1 MKPANAAN
9 QLLVISSI
17 HLMKVSTTIH
27 KCLTAVSLL
36 GALASPLHA
45 WEPSAKELD
54 AAVSSGDF
62 AGYLAGATTW
72 LNQKAPA
79 KPDEPALAALLKDP
93 AFRTVLGQRQ
103 LIAKTGTDPLSA
115 YAKAA
120 TANAAFLGWLLKNPT
135 AMDLYLEAATPT
147 GLVARDENKWTL
159 KTEALA
165 IWQKVQQADPES
177 KEGMYLKMAIGMG
190 INPPPAEGSHS
201 KIAIDPVKRYL
212 YFKAA
217 DKQGEL
223 VPRFKNLTAW
233 EYSKVFNNNGPT
245 ASDEEFTW
253 GREMLRTFRPDLA
266 VDNKV
271 VDIVSM
277 VWRRASPNPYTNMQ
291 TMLQGGGKCGPRA
304 FFGVFINQAFG
315 IPSIGV
321 GQPKHACVAF
331 KASDPSIEPQPG
343 SVWKVVYGGGWA
355 VSSLDGLKG
364 PDFVQG
370 IEARMREAQFSQVE
384 HLRWLAAA
392 LTSPE
397 PVMAVAKQIADQ
409 KQANKVDLNA
419 TGKAEEAE
427 ADPGAVAASRFGK
440 STPAAKPQGPV
451 KPVGS
456 GKADAPIQAAA
467 GVLKVDAGAFFDTA
481 GKPAWAGV
489 PHVLLQDSYDGGKQV
504 YFQQQMQFQWAD
516 YRIDVPAAGI
526 YQITMKAAC
535 INVDQV
541 LEVASGE
548 TKLATVDIP
557 LSFGLWQQ
565 TKPVELQLDK
575 GAQTLR
581 IHTPVSVAA
590 ENHKRGIALKEFVLK
605 AKAN

>member
-1 MKPANAAN
+1 M
-9 QLLVISSI
+9 I
-17 HLMKVSTTIH
+17 STTTH
-27 KCLTAVSLL
+27 TYLVATALL

-54 AAVSSGDF
+54 TAISSGDF
-62 AGYLAGATTW
+62 AGYLAGATSW

-79 KPDEPALAALLKDP
+79 KPDDAALATLLKDP
-93 AFRTVLGQRQ
+93 AVRSVLAQRQ
-103 LIAKTGTDPLSA
+103 LIAKTGADKLAA

-120 TANAAFLGWLLKNPT
+120 PANAAFLGWLLNHPT

-147 GLVARDENKWTL
+147 GLAARAENKWPL
-159 KTEALA
+159 DTEALA

-177 KEGMYLKMAIGMG
+177 KDGMYLKMAIGMG

-223 VPRFKNLTAW
+223 VKSFKGLTAW
-233 EYSKVFNNNGPT
+233 EYSKLFNNNGPT

-253 GREMLRTFRPDLA
+253 GREMLRSFRLDLA
-266 VDNKV
+266 VDCKV

-277 VWRRASPNPYTNMQ
+277 VWRRNSPNPYTNMQ

-343 SVWKVVYGGGWA
+343 SAWKVVYGGGWA
-355 VSSLDGLKG
+355 VSTLEGLKG
-364 PDFVQG
+364 PDFVEG
-370 IEARMREAQFSQVE
+370 IEARMRVAQFSQVE
-384 HLRWLAAA
+384 HLRWLAAS
-392 LTSPE
+392 LTDPAQAA
-397 PVMAVAKQIADQ
+397 AVIAAANTAADP
-409 KQANKVDLNA
+409 KQANKIDLTA

-440 STPAAKPQGPV
+440 STPATKPQGPV

-467 GVLKVDAGAFFDTA
+467 GVLKVEAGAFFDTA

-489 PHVLLQDSYDGGKQV
+489 PYVLLLDSYGGGKQV

-516 YRIDVPAAGI
+516 YRVDVPAAGT

-535 INVDQV
+535 INTDQL
-541 LEVASGE
+541 LEVVSGE

-565 TKPVELQLDK
+565 TKPVALQLAK

-581 IHTPVSVAA
+581 IQTPVSVAA
-590 ENHKRGIALKEFVLK
+590 ENHKRGIALKEFELK
-605 AKAN
+605 PTAN

>member
-1 MKPANAAN
+1 M
-9 QLLVISSI
+9 I
-17 HLMKVSTTIH
+17 STTTH
-27 KCLTAVSLL
+27 TYLVATALL

-54 AAVSSGDF
+54 TAISSGDF

-79 KPDEPALAALLKDP
+79 KPDDAALATLLKDP
-93 AFRTVLGQRQ
+93 AVRSVLAQRQ
-103 LIAKTGTDPLSA
+103 LIAKTGADKLAA

-120 TANAAFLGWLLKNPT
+120 PANAAFLGWLLNHPT

-147 GLVARDENKWTL
+147 GLAARAENKWPL
-159 KTEALA
+159 DTEALA

-177 KEGMYLKMAIGMG
+177 KDGMYLKMAIGMG

-223 VPRFKNLTAW
+223 VKSFKGLTAW
-233 EYSKVFNNNGPT
+233 EYSKLFNNNGPT

-253 GREMLRTFRPDLA
+253 GREMLRSFRPDLA
-266 VDNKV
+266 VDCKV

-277 VWRRASPNPYTNMQ
+277 VWRRNSPNPYTNMQ

-343 SVWKVVYGGGWA
+343 SAWKVVYGGGWA
-355 VSSLDGLKG
+355 VSTLEGLKG
-364 PDFVQG
+364 PDFVEG
-370 IEARMREAQFSQVE
+370 IEARMRVAQFSQVE
-384 HLRWLAAA
+384 HLRWLAAS
-392 LTSPE
+392 LTDPAQAA
-397 PVMAVAKQIADQ
+397 AVIAAANTAADP
-409 KQANKVDLNA
+409 KQANKIDLTA

-440 STPAAKPQGPV
+440 STPATKPQGPV

-467 GVLKVDAGAFFDTA
+467 GVLKVEAGAFFDTA

-489 PHVLLQDSYDGGKQV
+489 PYVLLLDSYGGGKQV

-516 YRIDVPAAGI
+516 YRVEVPAAGT

-535 INVDQV
+535 INTDQL
-541 LEVASGE
+541 LEVLSGE

-565 TKPVELQLDK
+565 TKPVELKLDK

-581 IHTPVSVAA
+581 IQTPVSVAA
-590 ENHKRGIALKEFVLK
+590 ENHKRGIALKEFELK
-605 AKAN
+605 PTAN

>member
-1 MKPANAAN
+1 MITTTTRKYLVATV
-9 QLLVISSI
+9 LLV
-17 HLMKVSTTIH
+17 T
-27 KCLTAVSLL
+27 
-36 GALASPLHA
+36 LASPLHA
-45 WEPSAKELD
+45 WEPSAKELGT
-54 AAVSSGDF
+54 AINTGDF
-62 AGYLAGATTW
+62 TGYLAGATTW
-72 LNQKAPA
+72 LNLNAPV
-79 KPDEPALAALLKDP
+79 KPDEKALVILLKEP
-93 AFRTVLGQRQ
+93 TFRSVLAQRQ
-103 LIAKTGTDPLSA
+103 LIAKTGADQLAA
-115 YAKAA
+115 YAKAVP
-120 TANAAFLGWLLKNPT
+120 ANAAFLGWLLNNPT

-147 GLVARDENKWTL
+147 GLVARAENKWPL
-159 KTEALA
+159 KTDALA

-177 KEGMYLKMAIGMG
+177 KDGMYLKMTIGMS

-223 VPRFKNLTAW
+223 VASFKGLTAW

-266 VDNKV
+266 VDCKV

-277 VWRRASPNPYTNMQ
+277 VWRRASPNPYTGMQ

-315 IPSIGV
+315 IPAIGV

-355 VSSLDGLKG
+355 VSTLDGLKG
-364 PDFVQG
+364 PDFVEG
-370 IEARMREAQFSQVE
+370 IEARMRVAQFSQVE

-397 PVMAVAKQIADQ
+397 QAAAVIAAANRAADQ
-409 KQANKVDLNA
+409 KQANKIDLNA

-440 STPAAKPQGPV
+440 STPAAKPQGPG

-456 GKADAPIQAAA
+456 GKADAPIQASA
-467 GVLKVDAGAFFDTA
+467 GVLKVEAGAFFDTA

-489 PHVLLQDSYDGGKQV
+489 PNVLLLDSFGGGKQV

-516 YRIDVPAAGI
+516 YRIDVPATGI
-526 YQITMKAAC
+526 YQIVMKAAC

-541 LEVASGE
+541 LEVMSGE

-565 TKPVELQLDK
+565 TKPVELQLAK

-581 IHTPVSVAA
+581 IQTPVSVSA
-590 ENHKRGIALKEFVLK
+590 ENHKRGIALKEYVLK
-605 AKAN
+605 PKEN